1 MTVCLT
7 LAIQIKHL
15 LHKVHA
21 QRKTCG
27 LEFAGTGSVELVR
40 QRTVNTLERS

>member
-1 MTVCLT
+1 MSFFEA
-7 LAIQIKHL
+7 LANQIKGL

-27 LEFAGTGSVELVR
+27 LKFVGKGSSELVR